1 MTGVHATI
9 ENVSRQGFL
18 KGLLAT
24 GGLVVAAEF
33 VPVRGALAAYA
44 TGAAKLPGMR
54 YAVIARPPVMGG
66 KLASYDG
73 STAMKVPGVEKI
85 IVIEGTPLP
94 SKFQPICGVA
104 VIALNCPEAP
114 IR

>member
-1 MTGVHATI
+1 LRVTLCGACTIHTDGQATRSC
-9 ENVSRQGFL
+9 VTSRGR
-18 KGLLAT
+18 A
-24 GGLVVAAEF
+24 
-33 VPVRGALAAYA
+33 
-44 TGAAKLPGMR
+44 
-54 YAVIARPPVMGG
+54 
-66 KLASYDG
+66 YDG